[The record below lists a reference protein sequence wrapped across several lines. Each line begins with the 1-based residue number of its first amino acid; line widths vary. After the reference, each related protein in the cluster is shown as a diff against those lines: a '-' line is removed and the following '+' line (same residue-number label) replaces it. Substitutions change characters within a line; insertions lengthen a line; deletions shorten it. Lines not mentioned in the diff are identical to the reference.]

1 MDASGENIRVIGG
14 LLASNPVWE
23 DFGPLWSPDSSRLAY
38 IDKSSSEYLGQVF
51 VVDVDTGEPRQ
62 ITYNPYR
69 SADPDWSPDGER
81 IAFAGGTGNEWH
93 LYVVNEDGSAQ
104 KQLTTYR
111 SYPFMRDLAW
121 SPHDDHIAFTSPG
134 KDGRDAE
141 FSWWRPTAAL
151 FGTSPTMFTPKIGSR
166 SGYRMEPGLATQL
179 TARMADGRSL

>member
-1 MDASGENIRVIGG
+1 M
-14 LLASNPVWE
+14 
-23 DFGPLWSPDSSRLAY
+23 
-38 IDKSSSEYLGQVF
+38 
-51 VVDVDTGEPRQ
+51 DVDTGEPRQ

-69 SADPDWSPDGER
+69 SADPVWSPDGER

-121 SPHDDHIAFTSPG
+121 SPHDDHIAFTSLG

-141 FSWWRPTAAL
+141 IFVVAADSGPCSAAHRQCLRPRLGAGVVTGWNPDCL
-151 FGTSPTMFTPKIGSR
+151 R
-166 SGYRMEPGLATQL
+166 S
-179 TARMADGRSL
+179 